1 MPQIIN
7 MCDLKKKQKENTG
20 PSLDM
25 NGEPWVDKSEEHNL
39 HQEHNLK
46 VQET

>member
-1 MPQIIN
+1 
-7 MCDLKKKQKENTG
+7 
-20 PSLDM
+20 M

-46 VQET
+46 VQETWWHDGLGQPSPTEIYWL